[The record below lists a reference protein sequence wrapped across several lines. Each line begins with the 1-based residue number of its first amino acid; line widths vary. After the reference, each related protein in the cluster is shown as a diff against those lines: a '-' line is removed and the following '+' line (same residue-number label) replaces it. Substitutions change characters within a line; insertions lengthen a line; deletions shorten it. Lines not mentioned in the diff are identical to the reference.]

1 MVMMMMMM
9 MMMMVIVM
17 MVTVTMVT
25 MVTVMDTLF
34 FKSCTNFCKLGL
46 DAGFGLLP

>member
-1 MVMMMMMM
+1 MVM
-9 MMMMVIVM
+9 VM
-17 MVTVTMVT
+17 R
-25 MVTVMDTLF
+25 TLF